1 MPPSPSHGCLRKRR
15 SVGDFDC
22 HQEEAKKRHC
32 LAPSLGSVILLND
45 SDTDEDEG
53 RDLDSAVTNTVNG
66 APGLLKGIVSG
77 LALNGYTTVT
87 FDMRGIGKST
97 SRASLTGFSEV
108 KDVIVVCNCL
118 SNTFSVPR
126 ILLLGSSISAPI
138 AGSAIDQIE
147 QVIGYVSIGYPFR
160 MNALILFG

>member
-1 MPPSPSHGCLRKRR
+1 MDVCVK
-15 SVGDFDC
+15 
-22 HQEEAKKRHC
+22 EEVLETLIVTKKRPRNDIVWH
-32 LAPSLGSVILLND
+32 LLWVRLFYSTIPTRTKTRGVIWTVQSPTQWTVHLYSILGCCQ
-45 SDTDEDEG
+45 
-53 RDLDSAVTNTVNG
+53 
-66 APGLLKGIVSG
+66 GLLKGIVSG

-126 ILLLGSSISAPI
+126 ILLLGSSISMLH
-138 AGSAIDQIE
+138 SQISHFS
-147 QVIGYVSIGYPFR
+147 YV
-160 MNALILFG
+160 NLFIV

>member
-1 MPPSPSHGCLRKRR
+1 MDVCVK
-15 SVGDFDC
+15 
-22 HQEEAKKRHC
+22 EEVLETLIVTKKRPRNDIVWH
-32 LAPSLGSVILLND
+32 LLW
-45 SDTDEDEG
+45 
-53 RDLDSAVTNTVNG
+53 
-66 APGLLKGIVSG
+66 GLLKGIVSG